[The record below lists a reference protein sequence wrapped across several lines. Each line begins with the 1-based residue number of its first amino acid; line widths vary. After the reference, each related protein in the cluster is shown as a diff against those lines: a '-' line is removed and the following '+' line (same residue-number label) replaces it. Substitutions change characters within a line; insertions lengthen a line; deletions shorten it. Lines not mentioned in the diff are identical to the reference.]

1 MTMTSMQKVSTRL
14 WPAALKLAIAALVL
28 SPRLAVAQAQSPALP
43 PIADAASAAVAA
55 EPAASAAP
63 APPTCSVLTQRA
75 MSADLRATT
84 ALAQGKPV
92 DDLAKLFDGAVAQ
105 WTLALDSCEGR
116 PRERAQK
123 NLSDN
128 ERQRGLIAERQ
139 AAGSQCELSHRD
151 AASLQELA
159 RQAFGE
165 RRWVDAASLYGKT
178 EIMWDLGMA

>member
-1 MTMTSMQKVSTRL
+1 MQKVSTRL